1 METMWGLLPAAD
13 AAAAVADA
21 CIRASTRAASI
32 SIVLGWGSGK
42 ATPMQLY
49 GGGSTQ
55 GCGGVW
61 VRQSARGES

>member
-32 SIVLGWGSGK
+32 SIVLG
-42 ATPMQLY
+42 
-49 GGGSTQ
+49 
-55 GCGGVW
+55 
-61 VRQSARGES
+61 